1 VKATTVQNAEFVK
14 TVLKRS
20 ALAVTVAPIVEL
32 SVRDAVKSANPVPM
46 TSFAVNAVCAGT
58 V

>member
-1 VKATTVQNAEFVK
+1 MRSVLCAK
-14 TVLKRS
+14 TVLNIF
-20 ALAVTVAPIVEL
+20 ALAVTDAPRAQL